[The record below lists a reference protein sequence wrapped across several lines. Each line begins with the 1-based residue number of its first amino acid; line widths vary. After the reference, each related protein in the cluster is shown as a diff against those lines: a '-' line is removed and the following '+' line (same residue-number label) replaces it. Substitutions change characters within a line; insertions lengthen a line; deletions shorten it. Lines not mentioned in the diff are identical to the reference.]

1 MARIEMITF
10 TELLL
15 YAGTTFCQTFTITD
29 TNNIAINLSNY
40 DIFGRMAKSQFSE
53 NYIPLTIDIVNYSE
67 GIVKVSLE
75 SDITANIFP
84 GRYNFEIVLVDFY
97 GSVTKILSGVIDVI
111 AGIGVNNDI
120 YTV

>member
-1 MARIEMITF
+1 MITF

-40 DIFGRMAKSQFSE
+40 DIFGRMAKSQYSE
-53 NYIPLTIDIVNYSE
+53 NYIPLTIEIVNYSE
-67 GIVKVSLE
+67 GIIKVSLE

-84 GRYNFEIVLVDFY
+84 GRYNFEIVIVDSY
-97 GSVTKILSGVIDVI
+97 GSVTKIISGVIDVI
-111 AGIGVNNDI
+111 AGISVNNTKYSI
-120 YTV
+120 